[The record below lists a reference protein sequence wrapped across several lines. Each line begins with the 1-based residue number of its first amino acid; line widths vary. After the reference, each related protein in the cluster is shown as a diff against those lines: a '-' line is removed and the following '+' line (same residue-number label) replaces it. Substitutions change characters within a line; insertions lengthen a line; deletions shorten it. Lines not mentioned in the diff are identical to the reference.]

1 MKILLITPLKD
12 PVSKTP
18 KSLMMPQLALHI
30 LEGLTPS
37 EHQVKTVEE
46 EISDINLDEE
56 CDLVGISCMTSNA
69 PRAYYLA
76 REFKKRGKTV
86 VLGGVHP
93 TILPDEALCYAD
105 SVVVGEAEGVWEQLL
120 EDFQTGKLK
129 KKYHVPSPPLGRYI
143 SMKQRKLVKKRL
155 FNVLPVMTTRGCP
168 YHCEFCCVADIYGK
182 KIRHVPVD
190 NVVRDIK
197 ESGGKIFIFLDDN
210 IIGHSQY
217 AKKLFKAIK
226 PLKISWIGQASISF
240 VRDTELMTLAAESGC
255 GALFMGVETVSEYQL
270 KRMRKS
276 FNEIRKVEEAIKKVK
291 DLGIHFHAS
300 MVFGFDDD
308 TKAVFPETLEFLMRN
323 KISTTSFNVLTPY
336 PGTKVYEQFKE
347 EGRLLTTDW
356 KYYDHTTVVFKPT
369 HMTPYELQEGKNWV
383 KQEFSKISS
392 ILKRFPSN
400 MSHPLLYLAMNF
412 AARKNVKLDYRRLA
426 RQNFEIFEAKKDI
439 ESFSQAEIQNVMA
452 SE

>member
-1 MKILLITPLKD
+1 MKILLITPVKD
-12 PVSKTP
+12 LASKTP
-18 KSLMMPQLALHI
+18 KSLMLPQLALHM

-46 EISDINLDEE
+46 EIADINLDEE

-76 REFKKRGKTV
+76 QEFKKRGKTV

-93 TILPDEALCYAD
+93 TILPDEALSYAD

-120 EDFQTGKLK
+120 EDFQLGKLEK
-129 KKYHVPSPPLGRYI
+129 IYHVPSPPLERYI
-143 SMKQRKLVKKRL
+143 SMKHRKLTKKRL
-155 FNVLPVMTTRGCP
+155 FNVIPVMTTRGCP
-168 YHCEFCCVADIYGK
+168 YHCEFCCVSDIYGK

-210 IIGHSQY
+210 IIGHSKY

-240 VRDTELMTLAAESGC
+240 VHDTELMTLAAESGC
-255 GALFMGVETVSEYQL
+255 GALFMGIETVSEYQL

-356 KYYDHTTVVFKPT
+356 KYYDHTTVVFKPK

-383 KQEFSKISS
+383 KKEFSKISS
-392 ILKRFPSN
+392 ILKRLPSN
-400 MSHPLLYLAMNF
+400 TSHPLLYLAMNW

-426 RQNFEIFEAKKDI
+426 RQNFEIFESKKDVT
-439 ESFSQAEIQNVMA
+439 SYSQAEIQNVMV